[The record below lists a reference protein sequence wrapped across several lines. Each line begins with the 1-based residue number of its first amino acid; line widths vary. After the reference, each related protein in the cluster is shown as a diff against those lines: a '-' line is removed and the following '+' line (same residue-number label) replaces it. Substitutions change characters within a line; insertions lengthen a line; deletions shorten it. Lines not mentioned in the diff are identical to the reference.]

1 MRYQGHFKSDGPQYL
16 RGILPGNGMVP
27 DGNMWLAYSV
37 NKEDIWVS
45 RVSVP
50 ISTETSD
57 PIDEDL
63 SKYSQMSQLSQWNIY
78 SPAWAPVSLEEVRP
92 GRTALRL
99 MDRDRYDY
107 AKVEHLFPESENF
120 ALAFSLVPEQNDRG
134 QLQIE
139 LQNDIS
145 MGAVRLCFDPDGM
158 IRVRSHYKNRYEDI
172 IPYEPGETYNIRIE
186 VSAEYQEVDLLVNGK
201 KAGENFY
208 VPMKSFSKIVFRTG
222 GVFRN
227 LDPEA
232 PARQESDLEHAGTPV
247 EEASYYILKLALEH

>member
-1 MRYQGHFKSDGPQYL
+1 
-16 RGILPGNGMVP
+16 MVP
-27 DGNMWLAYSV
+27 DGNMWLTYSV
-37 NKEDIWVS
+37 NKEDIWVA

-50 ISTETSD
+50 ILTEASA

-63 SKYSQMSQLSQWNIY
+63 SKYSHLNELSHWNIY
-78 SPAWAPVSLEEVRP
+78 SPVWAPVSLGEVSP
-92 GRTALRL
+92 GRRALKL

-107 AKVEHLFPESENF
+107 AKAEHLFPESENF
-120 ALAFSLVPEQNDRG
+120 SIGFSIVPDQNDRG

-158 IRVRSHYKNRYEDI
+158 IRVRSHYKERYEDI
-172 IPYEPGETYNIRIE
+172 VPYKPGETYNIRID
-186 VSAEYQEVDLLVNGK
+186 VSATYQEVDIHVNDT

-222 GVFRN
+222 GVFGN
-227 LDPEA
+227 LSPDM
-232 PARQESDLEHAGTPV
+232 PARQESDLEHGGIPV
-247 EEASYYILKLALEH
+247 KEASYYILNLASEH